1 MASVYCWIKKKK
13 KKTYHGAISLI
24 STVAE
29 LGEGS
34 WLTHALILKKVS
46 QIGNR
51 KQEDG
56 GVILASSFKETQMGF
71 FFLEIRNLE
80 LRYLFSLLCGRAW

>member
-1 MASVYCWIKKKK
+1 M
-13 KKTYHGAISLI
+13 
-24 STVAE
+24 AE

-34 WLTHALILKKVS
+34 WLTLALMLKKVS

-56 GVILASSFKETQMGF
+56 GVILASSFKETQMG
-71 FFLEIRNLE
+71 
-80 LRYLFSLLCGRAW
+80 LFPGD

>member
-13 KKTYHGAISLI
+13 KNYHGAISLI

-34 WLTHALILKKVS
+34 WLTRALILKKVS

-71 FFLEIRNLE
+71 FSWRLEI
-80 LRYLFSLLCGRAW
+80 

>member
-1 MASVYCWIKKKK
+1 M
-13 KKTYHGAISLI
+13 
-24 STVAE
+24 AE

-34 WLTHALILKKVS
+34 WLTRALILKKVS

-71 FFLEIRNLE
+71 FP
-80 LRYLFSLLCGRAW
+80 GD